1 MTCLLIYLAL
11 INAFAFAA
19 MGIDKAK
26 ARRRARRIPEVT
38 LLLLAAVGGSVGAIL
53 GMLLFRHKT
62 RHAAFFIGLPVIFVL
77 QCALAC
83 FFAFFRQ

>member
-1 MTCLLIYLAL
+1 MTCLLVYLAL
-11 INAFAFAA
+11 INTFAFAA

-77 QCALAC
+77 QCALTC